1 MVFRNYELR
10 IMQKKIIITVVTALL
25 TGVIVWI
32 FGLFPVARVNGE
44 FMLYRTYNERA
55 KALERFETKNR
66 LVAGSES
73 LTPAEQE
80 EIRKFILQN
89 FIAEYMFRQYVEEH
103 TALLGLKESAD
114 AVVAGTLKEA
124 DPNVLP
130 QATKEL
136 YGWSV
141 DEFVENVLFP
151 QALQNELRKAIESD
165 GVSFDEFAKAQLTN
179 AEVKLYLVPWKWENG
194 GLTGK

>member
-1 MVFRNYELR
+1 MVFWNYELR
-10 IMQKKIIITVVTALL
+10 IMQRKIIVTIVIALL
-25 TGVIVWI
+25 IGVIVWI
-32 FGLFPVARVNGE
+32 FGFFPVARVNGE
-44 FMLYRTYNERA
+44 FMLYRTYHERVN
-55 KALERFETKNR
+55 ALERFETKNR

-73 LTPAEQE
+73 LTPAEQK
-80 EIRKFILQN
+80 EIRKLILQN
-89 FIAEYMFRQYVEEH
+89 FIAEYIFRQYVEEH

-151 QALQNELRKAIESD
+151 QALQNELQKAIESD
-165 GVSFDEFAKAQLTN
+165 GVSFDEFAKTQLTN
-179 AEVKLYLVPWKWENG
+179 AEVKVYLVPWKWENG
-194 GLTGK
+194 GLAGK